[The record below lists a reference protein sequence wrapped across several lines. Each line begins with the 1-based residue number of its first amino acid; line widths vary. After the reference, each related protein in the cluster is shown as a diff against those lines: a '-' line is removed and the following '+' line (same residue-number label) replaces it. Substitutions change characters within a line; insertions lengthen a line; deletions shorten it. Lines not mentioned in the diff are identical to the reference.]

1 MTTTLPAGAPTDL
14 SAAFAHINSVTAP
27 TVDDLKLM
35 VLLEAA
41 GLELYRGMAA
51 GTSSA
56 EVAALLEHNGR
67 EELAHAHRVAKA
79 ILAIS
84 GESFPPPASADN
96 PYLGPNLGAAVPQ
109 TPVTAEALRKL
120 AQGEFGGEQ
129 LYERWAANVGNADA
143 AAQFRQNGRE
153 ESEHG
158 QRLIEAAD
166 LLEA

>member
-1 MTTTLPAGAPTDL
+1 MTTTLPAGAPTEL
-14 SAAFAHINSVTAP
+14 SAAFAHINGVTAP
-27 TVDDLKLM
+27 TVDDLKVM

-51 GTSSA
+51 GAPSA
-56 EVAALLEHNGR
+56 SVAALLEHNGR

-84 GESFPPPASADN
+84 GESFPPPHAADN
-96 PYLGPNLGAAVPQ
+96 PYLGQTVPQ
-109 TPVTAEALRKL
+109 MPVTAEALRKL
-120 AQGEFGGEQ
+120 AQGEFAGEQ
-129 LYERWAANVGNADA
+129 LYERWAANIGNADA
-143 AAQFRQNGRE
+143 AQQFRQNGKE
-153 ESEHG
+153 ETEHG